1 MLVVSSGFANKPADL
16 HSAASGN
23 IASKPSVPSKNK
35 DVNCLIL
42 DKFFLK
48 NGDLKKIKKEKYFY
62 TIKNKKDFKKYSN
75 SNLIFENL

>member
-35 DVNCLIL
+35 HVNYTSAKIRLLVPPLECPVVPNFPL
-42 DKFFLK
+42 DL
-48 NGDLKKIKKEKYFY
+48 G
-62 TIKNKKDFKKYSN
+62 
-75 SNLIFENL
+75 